1 MLYNDIE
8 VTRDSE
14 RRALWMETKAEEYAM
29 FAFRLL
35 DIILFYF
42 SSVNFWRFLSF
53 GFFYEGVSKETKLK
67 LRIATY
73 LLPNL

>member
-29 FAFRLL
+29 VVLC
-35 DIILFYF
+35 
-42 SSVNFWRFLSF
+42 
-53 GFFYEGVSKETKLK
+53 
-67 LRIATY
+67 
-73 LLPNL
+73 